1 MTGLL
6 HTPHGIRRRPFP
18 RSAAAAFPCRNGA
31 AGDRLLPPSPI
42 LSHRYSIFASINDVR
57 TVDVPLSPSDFQ
69 LLLPA
74 LTAALT
80 PQVKLIFLCS
90 PGNPTS
96 RLLRTADVEAVAAAA
111 TGALVVVDEAY
122 IDYAPDALSCAEMVG
137 RIPNLVVM
145 QTFSKAWG
153 LAGARVGFAMA
164 PEALV
169 AVVDRVKAPF
179 NLSALAEEA
188 ATRAVA
194 AADKVRE
201 QRDGLLLERTR
212 VAAAL
217 RAPAF
222 GHAVRRVV
230 PSDANFL
237 LVQID
242 DCRAVCE
249 QLGRAGVVVR
259 YRGDMLHCT
268 ECARVSVGTREEND
282 TMLAALARAVG
293 LPV

>member
-1 MTGLL
+1 M
-6 HTPHGIRRRPFP
+6 H
-18 RSAAAAFPCRNGA
+18 
-31 AGDRLLPPSPI
+31 
-42 LSHRYSIFASINDVR
+42 

-201 QRDGLLLERTR
+201 QRDALLLERTR

-217 RAPAF
+217 RAPAL